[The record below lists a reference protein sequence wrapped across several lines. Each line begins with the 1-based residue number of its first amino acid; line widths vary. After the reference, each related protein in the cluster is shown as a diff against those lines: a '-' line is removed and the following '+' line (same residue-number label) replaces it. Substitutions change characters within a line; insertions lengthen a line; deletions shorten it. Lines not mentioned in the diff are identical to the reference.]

1 MDRIFGSDDMKNI
14 AQPVEDL
21 ELTRLKNEE
30 KKRLKLQE
38 DLAKEEKSARS
49 RKLRGSK
56 SLMSGGYRGY
66 EEDEV
71 LGKGGSL

>member
-1 MDRIFGSDDMKNI
+1 MDKIFGSDKVPTV
-14 AQPVEDL
+14 AEPVEDP

-56 SLMSGGYRGY
+56 SLMAGGYRGFD
-66 EEDEV
+66 EDEV